1 MLCFI
6 LIRVEMHLMARF
18 HFRPDPLVT
27 IRGEEG
33 KEGRPA
39 ESKGG
44 VEEGREINDGAE
56 GRCDDV

>member
-1 MLCFI
+1 
-6 LIRVEMHLMARF
+6 MHLMARF